1 MFSNKKLK
9 ETEQDLFAAQS
20 ALAESK
26 RTLETTSASLLAKE
40 QELAHTKLEWQRT
53 TELLQSC
60 TATTAELQ
68 LKYAPVIAVDKAI
81 AEKNS
86 ELESIQ
92 QAIVE
97 LNEKYKIALS
107 VHNGLEK
114 EISLFEEGLDIGSF
128 GLYTPQYDFDTAEKF
143 KLAIDENYEAQKAL
157 IKEDKAIVCHT
168 EWTVGGSKA
177 EGKKMTSQYKKLMLF
192 AFNGECDG
200 LIAKVKWNNAEK
212 TKERISKA
220 FESIN
225 KLGVTQSIEI
235 TKEYLA
241 LKWQEL
247 SLTYEEEQKKYEE
260 KEEQRRIRE
269 QMREEEKAQREFER
283 AQREAEDEEQRYE
296 KALHKAQAELQ
307 GAGQANLEMLEEKV
321 KLLEQQLQEAHERK
335 ERAIAMAQLTKVG
348 HIYVISNIGSF
359 GENVYKMGMTRRL
372 DPLDRVRE
380 LGDASVP
387 FHFDV
392 HAVIYSENAPQLE
405 TELHRKFS
413 DRRLNRVNHKKEFF
427 RVTLDEIEEF
437 IHLHTGAEIMFTKMA
452 EARDYRETMT
462 LLEQLKS
469 PGEPRHIENKFPL
482 NLI

>member
-9 ETEQDLFAAQS
+9 ETEQELLAAQS
-20 ALAESK
+20 ALAEAK
-26 RTLETTSASLLAKE
+26 RTLEVTSASLFTKE
-40 QELAHTKLEWQRT
+40 QELGHARVELQRT
-53 TELLQSC
+53 IELLQSC
-60 TATTAELQ
+60 TAMREELQ
-68 LKYAPVIAVDKAI
+68 AKYAPVVAMDQAI
-81 AEKNS
+81 AEKNR
-86 ELESIQ
+86 ELESKQ

-114 EISLFEEGLDIGSF
+114 EIALYEERLDIGSF
-128 GLYTPQYDFDTAEKF
+128 GLYTPQFDFDTAEQF
-143 KLAIDENYEAQKAL
+143 KQAIDENYEAQKVL
-157 IKEDKAIVCHT
+157 IKEDKAIICHT
-168 EWTVGGSKA
+168 EWTVGGSKS
-177 EGKKMTSQYKKLMLF
+177 EGKKMTNQYKKLMLF

-220 FESIN
+220 FDSIN

-235 TKEYLA
+235 TKEYLE

-247 SLTYEEEQKKYEE
+247 ALTYEQEQKKYEE

-296 KALHKAQAELQ
+296 KALQKAQAELQ
-307 GAGQANLEMLEEKV
+307 VAGQANLELLQEKV
-321 KLLEQQLQEAHERK
+321 RLLERQLQEAHERK

-405 TELHRKFS
+405 TELHRQFS

-427 RVTLDEIEEF
+427 RVTLDEIEQF
-437 IHLHTGAEIMFTKMA
+437 VHQHTGAEIMFTKIA

-462 LLEQLKS
+462 LLEQLKLPEETKQAES
-469 PGEPRHIENKFPL
+469 KFPS
-482 NLI
+482 NLL